1 MIAESETFIP
11 DNSIIKIFID
21 EQKASGKTI
30 DETIELLEKR
40 YKIKVLPTSFFLDP
54 SDHIHVEGEWDN
66 VAKFE
71 KDLFTLKKKNVKY
84 N

>member
-11 DNSIIKIFID
+11 DNSIIKVFLD

-30 DETIELLEKR
+30 VETIELLEKQ
-40 YKIKVLPTSFFLDP
+40 YKIKVLPTSFFFDP

-71 KDLFTLKKKNVKY
+71 KDLFTIIKEK
-84 N
+84 